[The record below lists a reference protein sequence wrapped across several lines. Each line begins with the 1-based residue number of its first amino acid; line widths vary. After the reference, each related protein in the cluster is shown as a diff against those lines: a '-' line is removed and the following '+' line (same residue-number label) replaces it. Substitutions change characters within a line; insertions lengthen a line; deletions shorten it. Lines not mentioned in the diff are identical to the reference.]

1 MNKIYS
7 KKNPELLLHIIN
19 RKKNITSKRCDISPA
34 NEFLQLSCFSL
45 PKNKTFKAHY
55 HIPLERK
62 TTITQESWVIIQ
74 GKIKAT
80 LYDIDN
86 EIIAEPILEAGDC
99 TITFHGGHN
108 YLALEDDTLV
118 YEFKT
123 GPYFGQKKD
132 KKFI

>member
-1 MNKIYS
+1 M
-7 KKNPELLLHIIN
+7 
-19 RKKNITSKRCDISPA
+19 
-34 NEFLQLSCFSL
+34 
-45 PKNKTFKAHY
+45 
-55 HIPLERK
+55 
-62 TTITQESWVIIQ
+62 Q
-74 GKIKAT
+74 GNLKAT

>member
-1 MNKIYS
+1 M
-7 KKNPELLLHIIN
+7 
-19 RKKNITSKRCDISPA
+19 
-34 NEFLQLSCFSL
+34 
-45 PKNKTFKAHY
+45 
-55 HIPLERK
+55 
-62 TTITQESWVIIQ
+62 Q
-74 GKIKAT
+74 GKLKAT

-123 GPYFGQKKD
+123 CPYFGQ
-132 KKFI
+132 